1 MAALM
6 EAENRILT
14 IEQRLS
20 QLEINT
26 PVSEKNSDVEN
37 AVLEYQ
43 KIVLSKLKIIREEL
57 VSDKAS
63 NNGSSSIIVDAIKK
77 ERDDALI
84 ENSRM
89 TNEIE
94 KLNYRIQVRIY

>member
-1 MAALM
+1 MAALI
-6 EAENRILT
+6 EASNRIST

-26 PVSEKNSDVEN
+26 PVSEKTSDVEN
-37 AVLEYQ
+37 AVQEYQ
-43 KIVLSKLKIIREEL
+43 KIVLSKLKNIRQEL
-57 VSDKAS
+57 VSDEGS

-84 ENSRM
+84 ENSLM
-89 TNEIE
+89 TKEIE
-94 KLNYRIQVRIY
+94 KLNYRIQVRI